1 MTSDQFDPLLNT
13 LATAL
18 TLVVPRWHIPLH
30 STGHGQVD
38 SGLRAATYGQW
49 RRGRRSSMIWRRI
62 VVYIVR
68 VRETLSGSRL
78 V

>member
-38 SGLRAATYGQW
+38 SGLREASLSHSNQWPRSLTYEATK
-49 RRGRRSSMIWRRI
+49 
-62 VVYIVR
+62 
-68 VRETLSGSRL
+68 
-78 V
+78 